1 MPTHPL
7 LDAVSIDLLEPYLAD
22 VGKIFRAFREQDS
35 GCVSFGVQVGDE
47 RWFVKGSTTP
57 AAAESLRG
65 AVRVHSVTRHPGIVP
80 LRHHFAVRDGLA
92 LVHPWVDGQ
101 VLYQPTVLHHGGRDT
116 PDSPLARFRSLP
128 VAEILP
134 ALDLILDAHVAVE
147 RAGLVAVDFYDGCL
161 IYDFDARRMRL
172 CDLDEYR
179 PGPFT
184 LTADR
189 LPGSRRFMAREE
201 FTRGARIDTRT
212 TVHALGRALR
222 LLLDAG
228 DEERHWRGGAAQL
241 AVIERATAADR
252 ADRHPSVEALTQDW
266 RAAVHLAGTIT

>member
-1 MPTHPL
+1 MPPHPL
-7 LDAVSIDLLEPYLAD
+7 LDAVSVDLLEPYLTD
-22 VGKIFRAFREQDS
+22 VGEIFRAFREQDS
-35 GCVSFGVQVGDE
+35 GCVSYGVEVAGE

-57 AAAESLRG
+57 AAAESLRR
-65 AVRVHSVTRHPGIVP
+65 AVHVHSVTQHPAIIP

-101 VLYQPTVLHHGGRDT
+101 VLYQPTARRHGGRDA
-116 PDSPLARFRSLP
+116 PDSPMARFRSLP
-128 VAEILP
+128 VEEILR
-134 ALDLILDAHVAVE
+134 AVDAVLDAHVAVE

-161 IYDFDARRMRL
+161 LYDFDGRRMRL

-189 LPGSRRFMAREE
+189 LPGSRRFMSPEE
-201 FTRGARIDTRT
+201 FTRGAVIGTRT
-212 TVHALGRALR
+212 TVHTLGRALR

-228 DEERHWRGGAAQL
+228 DEERCWRGDSAQL
-241 AVIERATAADR
+241 AVIERATSADP
-252 ADRHPSVEALTQDW
+252 ALRHPTVEALTRHW
-266 RAAVHLAGTIT
+266 RAVARPTLPTS